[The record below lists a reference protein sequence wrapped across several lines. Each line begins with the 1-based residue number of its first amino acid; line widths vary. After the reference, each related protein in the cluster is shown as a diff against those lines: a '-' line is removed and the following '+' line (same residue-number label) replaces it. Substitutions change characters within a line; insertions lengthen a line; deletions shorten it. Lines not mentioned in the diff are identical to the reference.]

1 MANIDI
7 SIIFASNID
16 MEHLND
22 IVFYAIDKSIKSYKQ
37 FAQKRLKAAGFT
49 ITVDQW
55 LVLKAIQ
62 ENNIVTQQQIA
73 ERVFKDVASI
83 TRIIELLVKNGYLER
98 FFHSTDRRRF
108 ELKLTEKATSVLKDL
123 QPHIEANRKKALEGI
138 SDGELETLRKTL
150 GKLINNVT

>member
-1 MANIDI
+1 
-7 SIIFASNID
+7 

-22 IVFYAIDKSIKSYKQ
+22 IVFYTIDKSIKSYKQ

-55 LVLKAIQ
+55 LVLKAIE
-62 ENNIVTQQQIA
+62 ENILVTQQQIA

-83 TRIIELLVKNGYLER
+83 TRIIELLVKNEYLER
-98 FFHSTDRRRF
+98 SFHSTDRRRF
-108 ELKLTEKATSVLKDL
+108 ELRLTEMATKVLKDL
-123 QPHIEANRKKALEGI
+123 QPHIEDNRKNALAGI
-138 SDGELETLRKTL
+138 SAEEITRLRETL